1 MQTTRSSTTACF
13 SKMPDP
19 DQPDPD
25 QPDPDQPINE
35 IYRQTLLRYYEEEI
49 SGEAYF
55 YALADHFDER
65 EKMILLAKI
74 ERQAALMIEP
84 LLDKY
89 GLEPRVDKILELE
102 GQSHVEPHQCLDWSQ
117 FMTHI
122 VERYPLYLD
131 EFTALEQM
139 APEEDLPALQRL
151 TQHEVAVIDFA
162 HMEIAGATTSLEPL
176 LEYLN

>member
-1 MQTTRSSTTACF
+1 
-13 SKMPDP
+13 MPDP

-25 QPDPDQPINE
+25 QPDPDQPISE

-89 GLEPRVDKILELE
+89 GLEPRADTILELE

-151 TQHEVAVIDFA
+151 THHEVAVIDFA
-162 HMEIAGATTSLEPL
+162 QREIAGSPASLEPL